1 MFLMPKTPNSSHKR
15 LVQSKVKIRN
25 YSLKRQRSSLIPETF
40 SSPFARN
47 SATRKIVSAVGY
59 DRKSSSL
66 NTSPTNGKLRQ
77 ELIKSVETTE
87 DDALMSL
94 HAQELLKKYGSLN
107 MLDDDEDDHQYKC
120 LPDERSF
127 KKSTGIMSFRSSR
140 KDSKTDILHSRIP
153 APISYKT

>member
-1 MFLMPKTPNSSHKR
+1 MPKVPKSSQKR
-15 LVQSKVKIRN
+15 LVQSKVKTWN
-25 YSLKRQRSSLIPETF
+25 YSLKRQRSSLILETF

-47 SATRKIVSAVGY
+47 SATRRIVSAVGY

-66 NTSPTNGKLRQ
+66 NISPTDGKLRRK
-77 ELIKSVETTE
+77 LIKRVENTE
-87 DDALMSL
+87 DDALMAL
-94 HAQELLKKYGSLN
+94 HAQELLKKYGRLN
-107 MLDDDEDDHQYKC
+107 MLDDNEDDQQYKC

-140 KDSKTDILHSRIP
+140 KDSRTDILHSRIS